1 MRLDREYLTFNM
13 LPHNRSASAEGMKEV
28 LVAFSDAQNSSV
40 TMTKYAQALDGTME
54 WNEPWHTLRGAD
66 AEVPILLVN
75 GKRLVERGGVNAS
88 IYIKSSQFFLLKS
101 RGYMLF
107 PRMQ

>member
-1 MRLDREYLTFNM
+1 MRLDREYLIFNM
-13 LPHNRSASAEGMKEV
+13 LPHNRSVSAEGMKKV
-28 LVAFSDAQNSSV
+28 LVAFLDAQISSV
-40 TMTKYAQALDGTME
+40 TMTKYAQALDGTTE
-54 WNEPWHTLRGAD
+54 WNKPWHTLRDAD

-75 GKRLVERGGVNAS
+75 GNRRVEGGGL
-88 IYIKSSQFFLLKS
+88 KSSQFFLLKS